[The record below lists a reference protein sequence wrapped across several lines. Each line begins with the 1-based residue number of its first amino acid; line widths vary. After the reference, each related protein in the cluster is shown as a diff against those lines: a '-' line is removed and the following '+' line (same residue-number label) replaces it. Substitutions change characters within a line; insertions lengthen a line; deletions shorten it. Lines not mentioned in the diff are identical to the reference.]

1 MHVCGGFF
9 ILTGFMIPAGTGILG
24 CSDAIFVYFA
34 QIHPCFL
41 VRYHDSVNY
50 FKKAIDIFC
59 DVCYTVITEEKELL
73 RRTQGQAISCS
84 PGSRIPRNGVR
95 SKPPKVLYRTASYGG
110 YANGPLKNFPK
121 PFTSTTKQEDTP
133 MG

>member
-1 MHVCGGFF
+1 MSAAVFF
-9 ILTGFMIPAGTGILG
+9 VSTGFMIPAGTGILD

-34 QIHPCFL
+34 QILPCFL

-50 FKKAIDIFC
+50 FEKAIDIFC

-84 PGSRIPRNGVR
+84 PGIPD
-95 SKPPKVLYRTASYGG
+95 
-110 YANGPLKNFPK
+110 
-121 PFTSTTKQEDTP
+121 STER
-133 MG
+133 